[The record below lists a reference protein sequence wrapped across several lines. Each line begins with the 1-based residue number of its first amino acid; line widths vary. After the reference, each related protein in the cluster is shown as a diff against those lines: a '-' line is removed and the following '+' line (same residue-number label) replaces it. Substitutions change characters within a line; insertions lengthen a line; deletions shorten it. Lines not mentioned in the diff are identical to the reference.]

1 MATRAIEIQN
11 KIREGVLNGDFPGG
25 MRMNEVDLATSL
37 GVSRTPVRNAL
48 STLGAEGLLDYTPNS
63 GYVVRSYS
71 SKDIADIYEVR
82 AVLDGLAAKTLAEQG
97 LSDARRGACCTRSSP
112 TAQTSLRSGAGRTT
126 FAGAGSRS
134 TRNSTPT
141 SSMRPTTSICG
152 PCIRKAKDIPLVTEL
167 RFRWF
172 DGSDMNQSQ
181 SEHSEIFDAIVNKQ
195 VDPGR
200 RACARTHLSLRAVA
214 SSSTGACSRRSSGPQ
229 PTQCCLTSEGSL
241 CAPVKPASAAASR

>member
-1 MATRAIEIQN
+1 MATRAIQIQN
-11 KIREGVLNGDFPGG
+11 KIREGVLNGDYPGG

-82 AVLDGLAAKTLAEQG
+82 AALEGLTAKALAEHG
-97 LSDARRGACCTRSSP
+97 LSDAHRGLLHKKITD
-112 TAQTSLRSGAGRTT
+112 GAYLVALGRW
-126 FAGAGSRS
+126 SDE
-134 TRNSTPT
+134 
-141 SSMRPTTSICG
+141 ICG
-152 PCIRKAKDIPLVTEL
+152 RWIEINEEFHATLVDATDNLHLRAMYRKAKDIPLVSEL

-172 DGSDMNQSQ
+172 DGNDMSRSQ

-195 VDPGR
+195 AIRAEALAREHTYRSGR
-200 RACARTHLSLRAVA
+200 RIVEHWRVLESRQNPPLPLRRDVA
-214 SSSTGACSRRSSGPQ
+214 
-229 PTQCCLTSEGSL
+229 
-241 CAPVKPASAAASR
+241 

>member
-1 MATRAIEIQN
+1 MATRAIEIQT

-82 AVLDGLAAKTLAEQG
+82 AALDGLAAKTLAEQG
-97 LSDARRGACCTRSSP
+97 LSDTRRGQMHKIITDGANLVGLGRWSDEICGRWIEINEAFHDSLIDT
-112 TAQTSLRSGAGRTT
+112 TDNQHLRS
-126 FAGAGSRS
+126 
-134 TRNSTPT
+134 
-141 SSMRPTTSICG
+141 MY
-152 PCIRKAKDIPLVTEL
+152 RKARDIPLVTEL

-172 DGSDMNQSQ
+172 DGSDMSQSQ
-181 SEHSEIFDAIVNKQ
+181 SEHSEIFDAVVNKQ
-195 VDPGR
+195 AIRAEALAREHTYRSGR
-200 RACARTHLSLRAVA
+200 RIVEHWRELE
-214 SSSTGACSRRSSGPQ
+214 SRQRNPQ
-229 PTQCCLTSEGSL
+229 PRRDV
-241 CAPVKPASAAASR
+241 A

>member
-11 KIREGVLNGDFPGG
+11 KIREGVLNGDYPGG

-97 LSDARRGACCTRSSP
+97 FSDVRRGAWHKIITDGDNLVGLGRWSDQICSRWIEVNEDFHAMLVDATDNLH
-112 TAQTSLRSGAGRTT
+112 LRA
-126 FAGAGSRS
+126 
-134 TRNSTPT
+134 
-141 SSMRPTTSICG
+141 MY
-152 PCIRKAKDIPLVTEL
+152 RKAKDIPLVTEL

-172 DGSDMNQSQ
+172 DGSDMARSQ
-181 SEHSEIFDAIVNKQ
+181 GEHSEIFDAIVNKQ
-195 VDPGR
+195 VIRAEALAREHTYRSGR
-200 RACARTHLSLRAVA
+200 RIVENWRELETKRRDVQ
-214 SSSTGACSRRSSGPQ
+214 SRRDV
-229 PTQCCLTSEGSL
+229 
-241 CAPVKPASAAASR
+241 A

>member
-25 MRMNEVDLATSL
+25 MRMNEVELATSL

-82 AVLDGLAAKTLAEQG
+82 SVLDGLAAKTLAEHG
-97 LSDARRGACCTRSSP
+97 LSDTRRGTLHKII
-112 TAQTSLRSGAGRTT
+112 TDGANLVALGRW
-126 FAGAGSRS
+126 SDE
-134 TRNSTPT
+134 
-141 SSMRPTTSICG
+141 ICG
-152 PCIRKAKDIPLVTEL
+152 RWIEINEQFHATVVDATENQHLRAMYRKAKDIPLVTEL

-172 DGSDMNQSQ
+172 DGSDMSQSQ

-195 VDPGR
+195 VIRADALAREHTYRSGR
-200 RACARTHLSLRAVA
+200 RIVEHWRVLEMKQRDVQ
-214 SSSTGACSRRSSGPQ
+214 SRRNV
-229 PTQCCLTSEGSL
+229 
-241 CAPVKPASAAASR
+241 A

>member
-25 MRMNEVDLATSL
+25 MRMNEVELATSL

-82 AVLDGLAAKTLAEQG
+82 SVLDGLAAKTLAEHG
-97 LSDARRGACCTRSSP
+97 LSDTRRGALHKIITD
-112 TAQTSLRSGAGRTT
+112 GANLVALGRW
-126 FAGAGSRS
+126 SDE
-134 TRNSTPT
+134 
-141 SSMRPTTSICG
+141 ICG
-152 PCIRKAKDIPLVTEL
+152 RWIEINEQFHATVVDATENQHLRAMYRKAKDIPLVTEL

-172 DGSDMNQSQ
+172 DGSDMSQSQ

-195 VDPGR
+195 VIRADALAREHTYRSGR
-200 RACARTHLSLRAVA
+200 RIVEHWRVLEMKQRDVQ
-214 SSSTGACSRRSSGPQ
+214 SRRNV
-229 PTQCCLTSEGSL
+229 
-241 CAPVKPASAAASR
+241 A

>member
-11 KIREGVLNGDFPGG
+11 KIREGVLNGDYPGG

-71 SKDIADIYEVR
+71 SSDIGGIYEVR

-97 LSDARRGACCTRSSP
+97 LSDSCRGLLHKIITDGANLVGLGRWSDDICRRWIEINESFHGTVVDATEN
-112 TAQTSLRSGAGRTT
+112 QHLRA
-126 FAGAGSRS
+126 
-134 TRNSTPT
+134 
-141 SSMRPTTSICG
+141 MY
-152 PCIRKAKDIPLVTEL
+152 RKAKDIPLVNEL

-172 DGSDMNQSQ
+172 DGADMAQSQ
-181 SEHSEIFDAIVNKQ
+181 GEHCEIFDAISNKQ
-195 VDPGR
+195 VIRADALAREHTYRSGR
-200 RACARTHLSLRAVA
+200 RIVEHWQVLETKRDTQARRNVA
-214 SSSTGACSRRSSGPQ
+214 
-229 PTQCCLTSEGSL
+229 
-241 CAPVKPASAAASR
+241 

>member
-1 MATRAIEIQN
+1 MATRAIEIQT

-82 AVLDGLAAKTLAEQG
+82 AALDGLAAKTLAEQG
-97 LSDARRGACCTRSSP
+97 LSDSRRGLLHKIITD
-112 TAQTSLRSGAGRTT
+112 GANLVALGRW
-126 FAGAGSRS
+126 SDE
-134 TRNSTPT
+134 
-141 SSMRPTTSICG
+141 ICG
-152 PCIRKAKDIPLVTEL
+152 RWIEINEEFHATVVDATDNLHLRAMYRKAKDIPLVNEL

-172 DGSDMNQSQ
+172 DGTDMNQSQ
-181 SEHSEIFDAIVNKQ
+181 DEHSEIFDAIVNKQ
-195 VDPGR
+195 VIRADALAREHTYRSGR
-200 RACARTHLSLRAVA
+200 RIVEHWRALETKQQDTQPRRNVA
-214 SSSTGACSRRSSGPQ
+214 
-229 PTQCCLTSEGSL
+229 
-241 CAPVKPASAAASR
+241 

>member
-25 MRMNEVDLATSL
+25 MRMNEVELATSL

-97 LSDARRGACCTRSSP
+97 CRIPAAALCTRSSP
-112 TAQTSLRSGAGRTT
+112 MAQTSLRSGAGRTRS
-126 FAGAGSRS
+126 AGAGSRS
-134 TRNSTPT
+134 TRQFHATVVDATENQHLRA
-141 SSMRPTTSICG
+141 MY
-152 PCIRKAKDIPLVTEL
+152 RKAKDIPLVTEL

-172 DGSDMNQSQ
+172 DGSDMSQSQ

-195 VDPGR
+195 VIRADALAREHTYRSGR
-200 RACARTHLSLRAVA
+200 RIVEHWRVLETKQRDVQ
-214 SSSTGACSRRSSGPQ
+214 SRRNV
-229 PTQCCLTSEGSL
+229 
-241 CAPVKPASAAASR
+241 A

>member
-82 AVLDGLAAKTLAEQG
+82 AVLDGLAARTLAEQE
-97 LSDARRGACCTRSSP
+97 LSDTSRGALHKIITD
-112 TAQTSLRSGAGRTT
+112 GANLVALGRW
-126 FAGAGSRS
+126 SDH
-134 TRNSTPT
+134 
-141 SSMRPTTSICG
+141 ICG
-152 PCIRKAKDIPLVTEL
+152 RWIEINEDFHATLIDATDNSHLREMYRKAKDIPLITEL

-172 DGSDMNQSQ
+172 DGTDMTQSQ
-181 SEHSEIFDAIVNKQ
+181 SEHSEIFDAVVNKQ
-195 VDPGR
+195 AVRAEALAREHTYRSGR
-200 RACARTHLSLRAVA
+200 RIVEHWRVLETKRQDMQ
-214 SSSTGACSRRSSGPQ
+214 SRRHV
-229 PTQCCLTSEGSL
+229 
-241 CAPVKPASAAASR
+241 A

>member
-1 MATRAIEIQN
+1 MATRAIEIQT

-82 AVLDGLAAKTLAEQG
+82 AALEGLTAKALAEHG
-97 LSDARRGACCTRSSP
+97 LSDTNRGLLHKKITDGANLVALGRWSDEICSRWIEINEEFHATLVDA
-112 TAQTSLRSGAGRTT
+112 TGNLHLRA
-126 FAGAGSRS
+126 
-134 TRNSTPT
+134 
-141 SSMRPTTSICG
+141 MY
-152 PCIRKAKDIPLVTEL
+152 RKAKDIPLVSEL

-172 DGSDMNQSQ
+172 DGNDMGRSQ
-181 SEHSEIFDAIVNKQ
+181 SEHGEIFDAIVNKQ
-195 VDPGR
+195 AIRAEALAREHTYRSGR
-200 RACARTHLSLRAVA
+200 RIVEHWRLLESRQDPSLPLRRNVA
-214 SSSTGACSRRSSGPQ
+214 
-229 PTQCCLTSEGSL
+229 
-241 CAPVKPASAAASR
+241 

>member
-11 KIREGVLNGDFPGG
+11 KIREGVLSGDFPGG

-82 AVLDGLAAKTLAEQG
+82 AALDGLAAKTLAEQG
-97 LSDARRGACCTRSSP
+97 MSDSRRGHMHKIITDGASLVALGRWSDEVCTRWIEINEAFHVTLVDATDNSH
-112 TAQTSLRSGAGRTT
+112 LRAM
-126 FAGAGSRS
+126 F
-134 TRNSTPT
+134 
-141 SSMRPTTSICG
+141 
-152 PCIRKAKDIPLVTEL
+152 RKAKDIPLVTEL

-172 DGSDMNQSQ
+172 DRTDMNQSQ
-181 SEHSEIFDAIVNKQ
+181 SEHSEIFNAIVNRQ
-195 VDPGR
+195 VIRADALAREHTYRSGR
-200 RACARTHLSLRAVA
+200 RIVEHWRALEARRDTPHQNVA
-214 SSSTGACSRRSSGPQ
+214 
-229 PTQCCLTSEGSL
+229 
-241 CAPVKPASAAASR
+241 